1 MTQAKLY
8 NQKGEAQGEVKL
20 NPEIFDVKMNA
31 ELVHQVVVA
40 QMANR
45 RLVLAHTKERGDV
58 RGGGKKPWKQKGT
71 GRARAGSSRSPLWRG
86 GGIIFGPNKERNYSK
101 KVNKKAKIKALFM
114 VLSDKVRENAIKV
127 ITGIELPEA
136 KTKSMV
142 QLLKVFDVKKGGL
155 IVLPEMDKKVALSV
169 RNLPNVSV
177 IAADSLNV
185 YDVISSRE
193 VLIVEPALP
202 RIEAVYL
209 KKQ

>member
-101 KVNKKAKIKALFM
+101 KVNKKSKIKALFM

-142 QLLKVFDVKKGGL
+142 QLLKAFDVKKGGL
-155 IVLPEMDKKVALSV
+155 IVLPKMDKKIALSV

>member
-1 MTQAKLY
+1 MLQAKLY

-20 NPEIFDVKMNA
+20 NPEIFAVKTNA

-40 QMANR
+40 QLANR

-86 GGIIFGPNKERNYSK
+86 GGIIFGPSKERNYCKKINK
-101 KVNKKAKIKALFM
+101 KVKTKALFM
-114 VLSDKVRENAIKV
+114 VLSDKAREKTIKV
-127 ITGIELPEA
+127 VNDIKFAEA

-142 QLLKVFDVKKGGL
+142 QILKSLEVKKGAL
-155 IVLPEMDKKVALSV
+155 IVLDKMDKKIALSV

-177 IAADSLNV
+177 ISADSLNV
-185 YDVISSRE
+185 YAILAARE
-193 VLIVEPALP
+193 ILIVEPALA

>member
-1 MTQAKLY
+1 MLQAKLY

-31 ELVHQVVVA
+31 DLVHQVVVA
-40 QMANR
+40 QLANR
-45 RLVLAHTKERGDV
+45 RLVLSHTKERGDV

-86 GGIIFGPNKERNYSK
+86 GGIIFGPSKDRNYCK
-101 KVNKKAKIKALFM
+101 KVNKKVKIKALFM
-114 VLSDKVRENAIKV
+114 VLSDKVREKTIKIV
-127 ITGIELPEA
+127 TNIELPEA

-142 QLLKVFDVKKGGL
+142 QMLKALDVKKGGL
-155 IVLPEMDKKVALSV
+155 IVLDKMDKKIALSV

>member
-1 MTQAKLY
+1 MLQAKLY

-20 NPEIFDVKMNA
+20 NPEVFAVKMNA

-40 QMANR
+40 QLANR

-86 GGIIFGPNKERNYSK
+86 GGIIFGPNKERNYCK
-101 KVNKKAKIKALFM
+101 KVNKKMKTKALFM
-114 VLSDKVRENAIKV
+114 VLSDKAHEKAIKIV
-127 ITGIELPEA
+127 DKVTLPVA
-136 KTKSMV
+136 KTKALV
-142 QLLKVFDVKKGGL
+142 QILKSLDVKKGAL
-155 IVLPEMDKKVALSV
+155 IVLDKMDKTIALSV
-169 RNLPNVSV
+169 RNLPNISV

-185 YDVISSRE
+185 YAIIASRE
-193 VLIVEPALP
+193 VLIVEPALA

>member
-1 MTQAKLY
+1 MLQAKLY

-20 NPEIFDVKMNA
+20 NPEIFAVKMNA

-40 QMANR
+40 QLANR
-45 RLVLAHTKERGDV
+45 RLVLAHTKERGEV

-86 GGIIFGPNKERNYSK
+86 GGIIFGPSKERNYCK
-101 KVNKKAKIKALFM
+101 KVNKKAKTKALFM
-114 VLSDKVRENAIKV
+114 VLSDKAHEQAIKIIDKV
-127 ITGIELPEA
+127 TLPVA
-136 KTKSMV
+136 KTKSLV
-142 QLLKVFDVKKGGL
+142 QMLKAFEVKKSVL
-155 IVLPEMDKKVALSV
+155 IVLDKMDKKIALSV

-177 IAADSLNV
+177 ISADSLNV
-185 YDVISSRE
+185 YAILGASD
-193 VLIVEPALP
+193 VLIAEPALA